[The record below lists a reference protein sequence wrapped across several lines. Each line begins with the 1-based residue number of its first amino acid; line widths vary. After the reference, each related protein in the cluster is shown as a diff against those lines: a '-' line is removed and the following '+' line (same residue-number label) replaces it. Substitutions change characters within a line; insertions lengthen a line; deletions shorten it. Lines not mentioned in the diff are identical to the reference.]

1 MLSYYSDSGMRVRLS
16 SVSSLPAQR
25 ERPETCHMRVRP
37 AWLLL
42 SAFVLSAC
50 GSGSHQP
57 VAGPS
62 GSTTRKVVVSVGH
75 SPRATVPRSLV
86 QIDLKRV
93 MLRTNAGNLLA
104 TFTTYN
110 RMHPAW
116 KDAPACGQVG
126 VEFQGQHLALF
137 SSSSR
142 VDQVYGDTA
151 VAQDQVRV
159 RFVDS
164 HTVRLRVPLAALGTD
179 FTATEPWVGFANGFV
194 CPPGGQEEDDTSVV
208 TPQT

>member
-1 MLSYYSDSGMRVRLS
+1 
-16 SVSSLPAQR
+16 
-25 ERPETCHMRVRP
+25 
-37 AWLLL
+37 
-42 SAFVLSAC
+42 
-50 GSGSHQP
+50 
-57 VAGPS
+57 
-62 GSTTRKVVVSVGH
+62 VSVGH

-93 MLRTNAGNLLA
+93 ELRTDAGTVLA

-110 RMHPAW
+110 RMHPALM
-116 KDAPACGQVG
+116 KAPACGQLG
-126 VEFQGQHLALF
+126 VEFQAQHLTLF

-164 HTVRLRVPLAALGTD
+164 HTVRLRVPVAALGTD
-179 FTATEPWVGFANGFV
+179 FTATEPWVGFANGFI
-194 CPPGGQEEDDTSVV
+194 CPPGGQEEDDTGVV
-208 TPQT
+208 TPRS